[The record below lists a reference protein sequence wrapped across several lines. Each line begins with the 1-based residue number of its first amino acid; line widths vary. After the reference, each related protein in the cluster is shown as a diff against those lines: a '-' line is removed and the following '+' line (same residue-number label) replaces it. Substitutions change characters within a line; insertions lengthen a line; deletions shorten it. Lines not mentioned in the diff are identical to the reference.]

1 MVTKEQI
8 IAAQNGDEKTIEF
21 IINDIKPFIIERA
34 QLYNQK
40 HPYVEIDD
48 LIQEGTLGLL
58 HALKKFD
65 TSTGYTLLTYGRWA
79 IDSFMYDYVRYQ
91 KKRYTGLTVES
102 DKDTAVADDLSVHY
116 YGTSTSQFHNQVEE
130 WYERKDLRRSVTAV
144 LSGLPPQQK
153 QILELKYGLKD
164 GKIRS
169 NVEVGQIMGSSKQNI
184 FYLERQA
191 FRRIKNT
198 PALRKKL
205 EPFV

>member
-21 IINDIKPFIIERA
+21 IINDIKPFIIEIA
-34 QLYNQK
+34 QSYHQK
-40 HPYVEIDD
+40 YPYIEIDD

-65 TSTGYTLLTYGRWA
+65 TNTDYTLLTYGRWA

-116 YGTSTSQFHNQVEE
+116 YGTSTRNLHNQVEE
-130 WYERKDLRRSVTAV
+130 WYERKDLKHQVTAV
-144 LSGLPPQQK
+144 LSSLPP
-153 QILELKYGLKD
+153 
-164 GKIRS
+164 
-169 NVEVGQIMGSSKQNI
+169 
-184 FYLERQA
+184 
-191 FRRIKNT
+191 
-198 PALRKKL
+198 
-205 EPFV
+205 